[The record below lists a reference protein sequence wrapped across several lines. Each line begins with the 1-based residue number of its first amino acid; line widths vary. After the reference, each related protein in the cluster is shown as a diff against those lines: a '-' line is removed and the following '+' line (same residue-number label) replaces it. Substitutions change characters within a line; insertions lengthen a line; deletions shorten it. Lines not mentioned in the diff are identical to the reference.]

1 MPARAEDAGHKR
13 TIEQVLTINC
23 GSSSLKFAVYST
35 AGSDAAGAGDARAAL
50 RYAGE
55 VERIGSGDALLHVT
69 ESGGQSLARQNM
81 ALTDHTA
88 ALHAV
93 LDWLEGRPDALTP
106 DAVGHRIV
114 HGGSAYDRPQPITPR
129 VIETLRQLAPLAP
142 LHMPIEI
149 AAIEALQARYPTVPQ
164 VACFDTAFHRTMPRV
179 AQIFGLPRPITE
191 SGVLRYGFHGLSY
204 EYILSELGREASDAG
219 KSLEA
224 YAGRRIVIAHLGNGA
239 SMVAIRDGRSVD
251 TTMGLTPIGGLV
263 MGARSG
269 DLDPGVLLYLLDA
282 ERMSAADLRKQVE
295 QEGGLLGVS
304 GSSSDM
310 RDLLSRMADDSH
322 AEEAVDLFC
331 YTARK
336 YLGALVSVLGGIDTL
351 VFTGGIGEHAAEVR
365 RRICSDLAFLGIRL
379 EPTRNDASARIIS
392 EVASPVAVR
401 VMHTNEEEM
410 IARHTVR
417 ILHSA

>member
-35 AGSDAAGAGDARAAL
+35 ADAGGADARAAL

-93 LDWLEGRPDALTP
+93 LDWLEGWPDALTP

-114 HGGSAYDRPQPITPR
+114 HGGSVYDRPQPITPR

-149 AAIEALQARYPTVPQ
+149 AAIEALQARYPAVPQ

-191 SGVLRYGFHGLSY
+191 SGVLRQ
-204 EYILSELGREASDAG
+204 
-219 KSLEA
+219 
-224 YAGRRIVIAHLGNGA
+224 
-239 SMVAIRDGRSVD
+239 
-251 TTMGLTPIGGLV
+251 P
-263 MGARSG
+263 
-269 DLDPGVLLYLLDA
+269 
-282 ERMSAADLRKQVE
+282 
-295 QEGGLLGVS
+295 
-304 GSSSDM
+304 
-310 RDLLSRMADDSH
+310 
-322 AEEAVDLFC
+322 
-331 YTARK
+331 
-336 YLGALVSVLGGIDTL
+336 
-351 VFTGGIGEHAAEVR
+351 
-365 RRICSDLAFLGIRL
+365 AFLGLRDDKDARDVRL
-379 EPTRNDASARIIS
+379 EAETSSGAILDTLRCAS
-392 EVASPVAVR
+392 
-401 VMHTNEEEM
+401 
-410 IARHTVR
+410 
-417 ILHSA
+417 